1 MESILAFLAREG
13 KFRYNN
19 RVMNEGIKNFFSFLL
34 EVLKIVVVAS
44 VIVLPIRFFLF
55 QPFLVHGSSMEP
67 SFHNGDYLI
76 VDEISYRFRD
86 PQRGEVVIFDYPL
99 NASQRFVKRI
109 IGLPGEKLV
118 VREQEIEIETVK
130 GGKIVLDESSYLQ
143 DLPSMSGF
151 SITLG
156 PEQYFVLGDN
166 RSFSFDSRNWGP
178 VSGEEMVGRVWIKL
192 WPFSEGSF
200 VSLPNYEL

>member
-1 MESILAFLAREG
+1 
-13 KFRYNN
+13 
-19 RVMNEGIKNFFSFLL
+19 MNEGIKNFFSFLL

-99 NASQRFVKRI
+99 NDSQRFVKRI